1 MKVLKIIALVVLFFT
16 CNLNAQFSADYTS
29 NRKLGLLNDAGAVA
43 WNPAMLGVIS
53 GVDVMGAVPLDASF
67 GKVQGYAGFIKIG
80 NYAFGLEKPSDNISI
95 SNSASAYAGL
105 GLPIQT
111 DHLWIGGSIRYSES
125 TSNSLRFSASAL
137 FSPSIDLFASLGI
150 DNTSTP
156 LPSQHIITAM
166 GAFSPLHWLTVHA
179 RLQYC
184 ADSALFF
191 GNAINTEFGASANLI
206 QEHIISS
213 ITINPMRNILRI
225 GAEITLGFVST
236 GIIPS
241 IGSGVDE
248 QSASTALFRL
258 NFSKMPS
265 ISALKQKDITLSEV
279 RSVDAMCTSSAFEW
293 LSTYSESPE
302 YIVNAMKNH
311 GGEYTA
317 MADTLTQLSQNPAFL
332 YDSIFHKI
340 YAKYQRNSLVS
351 GASQYIIAAKNPEL
365 KILVTKP
372 DSMHNQDILMSIKIL
387 NDKGNQV
394 QGILQ
399 SDLMI
404 KEKKYEILSIEEKK
418 EDIIVPID
426 YVIVMDCS
434 GSMSK
439 KIREVRKNVEL
450 FAKTLKTAGIDFRI
464 GGILYGEE
472 IISSLQPT
480 NDIQEFLTFFEDADA
495 IGNDEITSTAIMKA
509 TEMQFRPNAK
519 RNIIVLTDDC
529 CIQDN
534 AHLSEI
540 QVLSALWN
548 HGCRLYSL
556 INKENNNSGI
566 ITRLSLGKEYSI
578 NQPFID
584 VLKDV
589 SKEQDIHYLVR
600 LRAVPREVYVKG
612 TVVNESGSLIQG
624 SVSVQGLQQQLT
636 MNQGEF
642 IIEATHLSTLE
653 LTLHS
658 KGYESKQCS
667 IPIIRQGESD
677 TILVEYSLVPLGK
690 YIKGRILDQNKQ
702 AHSGTILIENDLD
715 LRVISNTNTDN
726 QGSYFYRIPDKGT
739 YRMTPNIPNFI
750 AHPFVISALE
760 VQRGDTLQKDLMI
773 SSIEQATESGT
784 RFSLKNIFF
793 ESKQW
798 SLKTESTLELEKLLA
813 FMVDNPSI
821 SIEISAHTDAIGKTN
836 DNALLSSK
844 RAEAVVEYLVH
855 RGISKQR
862 LNAIGYGEST
872 PIASN
877 DDENGREKNRRVEFT
892 LIKK

>member
-16 CNLNAQFSADYTS
+16 YNLNAQFSADYTS

-95 SNSASAYAGL
+95 SNSTSAYAGL

-439 KIREVRKNVEL
+439 KIKEVRKNVEL

-480 NDIQEFLTFFEDADA
+480 SDIQEFLTFFEDADA

>member
-16 CNLNAQFSADYTS
+16 YNLNAQFSADYTS

-480 NDIQEFLTFFEDADA
+480 RDIQEFLTFFEDADA

-509 TEMQFRPNAK
+509 TEMQFRSNAK

-667 IPIIRQGESD
+667 IPIIRQSESD

-690 YIKGRILDQNKQ
+690 YIKGGILDQNKQ

>member
-16 CNLNAQFSADYTS
+16 YNLNAQFSADYTS

-213 ITINPMRNILRI
+213 ITINPLRNILRI

-480 NDIQEFLTFFEDADA
+480 RDIQEFLTFFEDADA

-690 YIKGRILDQNKQ
+690 YIKGQILDQNKQ

>member
-16 CNLNAQFSADYTS
+16 YNLNAQFSADYTS

-80 NYAFGLEKPSDNISI
+80 NYAFGLEKHSDNISI
-95 SNSASAYAGL
+95 SNSTSAYAGL

-439 KIREVRKNVEL
+439 KIKEVRKNVEL

-480 NDIQEFLTFFEDADA
+480 SDIQEFLTFFEDADA

-715 LRVISNTNTDN
+715 LRVISDTNTDN

>member
-53 GVDVMGAVPLDASF
+53 GVDVLGAVPLDASF
-67 GKVQGYAGFIKIG
+67 EKVQGYAGFIKIG
-80 NYAFGLEKPSDNISI
+80 NYAFGLEKPSENISI
-95 SNSASAYAGL
+95 SNSTSAYAGL
-105 GLPIQT
+105 GLPIQS
-111 DHLWIGGSIRYSES
+111 DHLWIGGSIKYTES
-125 TSNSLRFSASAL
+125 ISNSIRFSASAL

-166 GAFSPLHWLTVHA
+166 GAFAPLHWLTVHA

-206 QEHIISS
+206 QEHIIGS
-213 ITINPMRNILRI
+213 ITINPMRKILRI

-248 QSASTALFRL
+248 QSAATALFRL

-317 MADTLTQLSQNPAFL
+317 MADTLTQLSQNPAYL
-332 YDSIFHKI
+332 YDSIFHKF
-340 YAKYQRNSLVS
+340 YAKYQRNTLVS
-351 GASQYIIAAKNPEL
+351 GTSQYIIAAKNPEL

-372 DSMHNQDILMSIKIL
+372 DSMHNQDILMSVKIL

-418 EDIIVPID
+418 KDIIVPID
-426 YVIVMDCS
+426 YMIVMDCS

-439 KIREVRKNVEL
+439 KIKEVRKNVEL

-480 NDIQEFLTFFEDADA
+480 SDIQEFLTFFEDADA

-548 HGCRLYSL
+548 RGCRLYSL

-589 SKEQDIHYLVR
+589 SKEQDIHYIVR
-600 LRAVPREVYVKG
+600 LRPVPRDIYVKG
-612 TVVNESGSLIQG
+612 TVVDESGSLIQG

-677 TILVEYSLVPLGK
+677 TISVEYSLVPLGK
-690 YIKGRILDQNKQ
+690 YIKGQILDQNKQ

-750 AHPFVISALE
+750 AHPFVIAALE

-798 SLKTESTLELEKLLA
+798 SLKPESTLELEKLLA

-844 RAEAVVEYLVH
+844 RAEAVVEYLVQ
-855 RGISKQR
+855 RGINKFR
-862 LNAIGYGEST
+862 LNAIGYGESL

-877 DDENGREKNRRVEFT
+877 DEENGREKNRRVEFT

>member
-16 CNLNAQFSADYTS
+16 YNLNAQFSADYTS

-213 ITINPMRNILRI
+213 ITINPLRNILRI

-265 ISALKQKDITLSEV
+265 ISALKQKIITLSEV

-480 NDIQEFLTFFEDADA
+480 RDIQEFLTFFEDADA

-690 YIKGRILDQNKQ
+690 YIKGQILDQNKQ

>member
-95 SNSASAYAGL
+95 SNSTSAYAGL

-439 KIREVRKNVEL
+439 KIKEVRKNVEL

-480 NDIQEFLTFFEDADA
+480 RDIQEFLTFFEDADA

-548 HGCRLYSL
+548 YGCRLYSL

-612 TVVNESGSLIQG
+612 AVVDESGSLIQG

-636 MNQGEF
+636 LNQGEF
-642 IIEATHLSTLE
+642 IIEATHLSTLK

>member
-16 CNLNAQFSADYTS
+16 YNLNAQFSADYTS

>member
-1 MKVLKIIALVVLFFT
+1 MNVLNIIALIVLSFT
-16 CNLNAQFSADYTS
+16 FNLNAQFSADYTS

-53 GVDVMGAVPLDASF
+53 GVDVLGAVPLDASF
-67 GKVQGYAGFIKIG
+67 GKVHGYAGFIKIG
-80 NYAFGLEKPSDNISI
+80 NYAFGLEKPSETLSI
-95 SNSASAYAGL
+95 SNPTSAFAGF
-105 GLPIQT
+105 GLPIQS
-111 DHLWIGGSIRYSES
+111 DHLWIGGSIKYTES
-125 TSNSLRFSASAL
+125 KSNPIRFSASAL

-150 DNTSTP
+150 DNTTTP
-156 LPSQHIITAM
+156 LQSQNIITAM
-166 GAFSPLHWLTVHA
+166 GAFAPLHWLTVHA

-184 ADSALFF
+184 ADSALFL

-206 QEHIISS
+206 QEHIIGS
-213 ITINPMRNILRI
+213 ITINPIRKVLRI
-225 GAEITLGFVST
+225 GAEITFGFVST

-265 ISALKQKDITLSEV
+265 ISALKQKDISLSDI
-279 RSVDAMCTSSAFEW
+279 RSVDAMCSSSAFEW
-293 LSTYSESPE
+293 QSTHSESPE

-311 GGEYTA
+311 GGDYTA
-317 MADTLTQLSQNPAFL
+317 MADTLTHLSQNPAYL
-332 YDSIFHKI
+332 YDSIFNKF
-340 YAKYQRNSLVS
+340 YAKYQRNTLVS
-351 GASQYIIAAKNPEL
+351 GTSQYIIAAKKPEL
-365 KILVTKP
+365 KILAIKP
-372 DSMHNQDILMSIKIL
+372 DSMHNQDILMSVKIV
-387 NDKGNQV
+387 NDKGDQV

-399 SDLMI
+399 SDFVI
-404 KEKKYEILSIEEKK
+404 TDKKYEILSIEEKK

-426 YVIVMDCS
+426 YMIVMDCS

-439 KIREVRKNVEL
+439 KIKDVRKNVVL

-480 NDIQEFLTFFEDADA
+480 SDIQEFLTFFEDADA

-509 TEMQFRPNAK
+509 TEMLFRPNAK

-540 QVLSALWN
+540 QVLSALWK
-548 HGCRLYSL
+548 HGCSLYSL

-566 ITRLSLGKEYSI
+566 MTRLSLGKEYSI

-589 SKEQDIHYLVR
+589 SKEQDIRYMVR
-600 LRAVPREVYVKG
+600 LRPVPRDIYVKG
-612 TVVNESGSLIQG
+612 KVIDESGSLIQG
-624 SVSVQGLQQQLT
+624 AVSVQGLQQQLT

-642 IIEATHLSTLE
+642 IIEATHLNTLY

-667 IPIIRQGESD
+667 IPIIRQAESD
-677 TILVEYSLVPLGK
+677 TIAVEYSLIPLGK
-690 YIKGRILDQNKQ
+690 YIKGRILDQSGN
-702 AHSGTILIENDLD
+702 AHSGNILIENDID
-715 LRVISNTNTDN
+715 LQVISNTKTDD
-726 QGSYFYRIPDKGT
+726 QGSYFCRIPDKGI
-739 YRMTPNIPNFI
+739 YRMTPNTQNFI
-750 AHPFVISALE
+750 AHPIVISASE
-760 VQRGDTLQKDLMI
+760 VQRGDTLQKDVMI
-773 SSIEQATESGT
+773 SSIEQATELGT

-798 SLKTESTLELEKLLA
+798 SLKPESTLELEKLLA
-813 FMVDNPSI
+813 FMVDNPSV

-844 RAEAVVEYLVH
+844 RAEAVLEYLVQ
-855 RGISKQR
+855 RGINTFR
-862 LNAIGYGEST
+862 LHAIGYGESL

-877 DDENGREKNRRVEFT
+877 DEENGREKNRRVEFT

>member
-439 KIREVRKNVEL
+439 KIKEVRKNVEL

>member
-509 TEMQFRPNAK
+509 TEMQFRSNAK

>member
-16 CNLNAQFSADYTS
+16 YNLNAQFSADYTS

-480 NDIQEFLTFFEDADA
+480 RDIQEFLTFFEDADA

-509 TEMQFRPNAK
+509 TEMQFRSNAK

-667 IPIIRQGESD
+667 IPIIRQSESD

>member
-16 CNLNAQFSADYTS
+16 YNLNAQFSADYTS

-213 ITINPMRNILRI
+213 ITINPLRNILRI

-480 NDIQEFLTFFEDADA
+480 RDIQEFLTFFEDADA

-509 TEMQFRPNAK
+509 TEMQFRSNAK

-690 YIKGRILDQNKQ
+690 YIKGQILDQNKQ

>member
-480 NDIQEFLTFFEDADA
+480 RDIQEFLTFFEDADA

-509 TEMQFRPNAK
+509 TEMQFRSNAK

-690 YIKGRILDQNKQ
+690 YIKGGILDQNKQ

>member
-213 ITINPMRNILRI
+213 ITINPLRNILRI

-480 NDIQEFLTFFEDADA
+480 RDIQEFLTFFEDADA

-509 TEMQFRPNAK
+509 TEMQFRSNAK

-690 YIKGRILDQNKQ
+690 YIKGQILDQNKQ

>member
-1 MKVLKIIALVVLFFT
+1 MKVLKIIALLVLFFT

-53 GVDVMGAVPLDASF
+53 GVDVLGAVPLDASF
-67 GKVQGYAGFIKIG
+67 EKVQGYAGFIKIG
-80 NYAFGLEKPSDNISI
+80 NYAFGLEKTSENISI
-95 SNSASAYAGL
+95 SNPTSAYAGL
-105 GLPIQT
+105 GLPIQS
-111 DHLWIGGSIRYSES
+111 DHLWIGGSIKYTES
-125 TSNSLRFSASAL
+125 ISNSIRFSASAL

-156 LPSQHIITAM
+156 LPSQYIITAM
-166 GAFSPLHWLTVHA
+166 GAFAPLHWLTVHA

-184 ADSALFF
+184 ADSALFV

-206 QEHIISS
+206 QEHIIGS
-213 ITINPMRNILRI
+213 ITINPMRKVLRI

-265 ISALKQKDITLSEV
+265 TSALKQKDITLSEV

-317 MADTLTQLSQNPAFL
+317 MADTLTQLSQNPAYL
-332 YDSIFHKI
+332 YDSIFHKF
-340 YAKYQRNSLVS
+340 YEQYQRNTLVS
-351 GASQYIIAAKNPEL
+351 GASQYIISAKKPEL

-372 DSMHNQDILMSIKIL
+372 DSMYNQDILMSIKIL

-394 QGILQ
+394 QGIQQ

-426 YVIVMDCS
+426 YMIVMDCS

-480 NDIQEFLTFFEDADA
+480 SDIQEFLSFFEDADA

-548 HGCRLYSL
+548 RGCRLYSL

-589 SKEQDIHYLVR
+589 SKEQDIHYIVR
-600 LRAVPREVYVKG
+600 LRPVPRDIYVKG
-612 TVVNESGSLIQG
+612 TVVDESGSLIQG
-624 SVSVQGLQQQLT
+624 SVTVQGLQQQLT

-677 TILVEYSLVPLGK
+677 TISVEYSLVPLGK
-690 YIKGRILDQNKQ
+690 YIKGQILDQNKQ

-773 SSIEQATESGT
+773 ASIEQATESGT

-798 SLKTESTLELEKLLA
+798 SLKPESTLELEKLLA

-844 RAEAVVEYLVH
+844 RAEAVVEYLVQ
-855 RGISKQR
+855 RGINKFR
-862 LNAIGYGEST
+862 LNAIGYGESL

-877 DDENGREKNRRVEFT
+877 DEENGREKNRRVEFT

>member
-29 NRKLGLLNDAGAVA
+29 NRKLGLLNDAGAVS

-332 YDSIFHKI
+332 YDSIFHKF

-439 KIREVRKNVEL
+439 KIKEVRKNVEL

-480 NDIQEFLTFFEDADA
+480 SDIQEFLTFFEDADA

-509 TEMQFRPNAK
+509 SEMQFRPNAK

-690 YIKGRILDQNKQ
+690 YIKGQILDQNKQ